1 MARNSEKAM
10 TALARWRDLKLTSE
24 GGGSEKFTGARR
36 RPFLAEECSDIRS
49 CKRWRREIV
58 QEISQKMAQIQN
70 AGLGEFRLRD
80 LNDEINKLI
89 REKRHWE
96 KRILKLGGP
105 NYMMSNKMLDS
116 EGKELT
122 WNKGYKYFGA
132 SKDLPGVRELFEPD
146 PPKPLKKTRAEYM
159 RYVDAHYFGYMD
171 EEDGQVMPLEDEA
184 EKRARE
190 EAIDN
195 YKMDKELAEMKT
207 NDDWDKDIY
216 TADQMVEENP
226 EVVAS
231 ITEGGDFKKP
241 SEKKITA
248 DTEEKDKSE
257 DKKVEEVESAS
268 GEKVVRAAHV
278 PVPSQEEIK
287 AAMLR
292 KKKLELLQ
300 KFASETLSEQ
310 SLEAKILLG
319 L

>member
-10 TALARWRDLKLTSE
+10 TALARWRDLKLQSE
-24 GGGSEKFTGARR
+24 GGGSEKFTGVRR
-36 RPFLAEECSDIRS
+36 RPFLAEECSDVRS

-96 KRILKLGGP
+96 HRILKLGGP

-171 EEDGQVMPLEDEA
+171 EEDGQVMPLEAEA

-195 YKMDKELAEMKT
+195 YKMDKELAALK
-207 NDDWDKDIY
+207 NSDDWDKDIY
-216 TADQMVEENP
+216 TEDQMVEENP

-241 SEKKITA
+241 SEKTSKKTG
-248 DTEEKDKSE
+248 DTEKKSE

>member
-10 TALARWRDLKLTSE
+10 TALARWRDLKLQSE
-24 GGGSEKFTGARR
+24 GGGSEKFTGVRR
-36 RPFLAEECSDIRS
+36 RPFLAEECSDVRS

-96 KRILKLGGP
+96 HRILKLGGP

-171 EEDGQVMPLEDEA
+171 EEDGLVMPLEEEA
-184 EKRARE
+184 EIRARE

-195 YKMDKELAEMKT
+195 YKMDKELAALKNT
-207 NDDWDKDIY
+207 DDWDKDIY

-241 SEKKITA
+241 SEKKITG
-248 DTEEKDKSE
+248 DTEKKDKSE

>member
-10 TALARWRDLKLTSE
+10 TALARWRDLKLSSE
-24 GGGSEKFTGARR
+24 GGGSEKFTGVRR
-36 RPFLAEECSDIRS
+36 RPFLAEECSDVRS

-96 KRILKLGGP
+96 YRIVKLGGP

-195 YKMDKELAEMKT
+195 YKMDKELAAMK
-207 NDDWDKDIY
+207 NSDEWDKDIY
-216 TADQMVEENP
+216 TEDQMVEENP

-241 SEKKITA
+241 SEKTVKKTG
-248 DTEEKDKSE
+248 DTKSE